1 MDGKYNSD
9 LSGEIQQGVIKQI
22 KMNFPNRILN
32 HRIPIFSA
40 IVILFFLSIP
50 GLLQV
55 DIKVDMA
62 DYFLEGDDA
71 LEKQERFEQIFGV
84 NEFIGVLFE
93 SNDVFSTQSLEK
105 IHEIGERI
113 KENFPYSES
122 IHSITNIDSRELGRN
137 EFVFDSTGKLISSQ
151 TGKENTIKKY
161 LHDPSFIGR
170 FFSQNR
176 KEAMIMVPLTFKD
189 NEKPNE
195 FELGKLAYRTI
206 AAIDCDSNM
215 TITAVGASVF
225 AHRRKEEMLN
235 DLSMILLFGALIA
248 LVLCIIIF
256 RSRQTVIATLSLTL
270 ITPAIVFGALGWL
283 HISAESA
290 FISVPILITMGVCI
304 GNAVHIDHFF
314 RLHFDGTGKRRE
326 SVEYALKKTWR
337 PILFTA
343 ITTISALLS
352 FVFVK
357 VHPIKWV
364 GIVSATS
371 IFIVYILCMLL
382 FPVILSFG
390 NDKELVSGQVK
401 TNLFFE
407 HVFDLLSNYILKNKT
422 LLMCIFVAITLG
434 AFYGSLKVRIDF
446 NSEKMM
452 GTKLEHMKDQ
462 VKIKHSDISSNEFM
476 DLTIV
481 GKSGWFK
488 DSLYISRLEAL
499 QKDIDSLPLVKRT
512 SSLLQITS
520 KVNRLYH
527 FGNNDHY
534 ITPKK
539 QRILDRL
546 FSLVKVFKPDL
557 LRDWTNEDYSTARI
571 FIEMSDF
578 SSMTIQ
584 NNIHKIDTLVLNYF
598 PQGTDHFLSGST
610 YQMALMNQYITR
622 GLINSIGFAL
632 AIISILM
639 MICFGSVKLGLVAM
653 LPNVFPV
660 IVCGAIVGYG
670 KIPLEFVTMTVA
682 PLVLGLAVDDTI
694 HFISSLKTNI
704 SNSKD
709 YNNGIDN
716 SYKEV
721 GVAITKTTIIL
732 LCTFL
737 VFTISDVKSTVNMG
751 ILSCVGIFAAYLAD
765 IFIVPLL
772 IQWMKPFKTHDES

>member
-1 MDGKYNSD
+1 
-9 LSGEIQQGVIKQI
+9 
-22 KMNFPNRILN
+22 MNFPNRILN
-32 HRIPIFSA
+32 HRILIFIA

-50 GLLQV
+50 GLLRM
-55 DIKVDMA
+55 DIKIDMA

-71 LEKQERFEQIFGV
+71 LEQQERFEQIFGV
-84 NEFIGVLFE
+84 NEFVGVLFE
-93 SNDVFSTQSLEK
+93 SDDVFSVQSLEK

-113 KENFPYSES
+113 KENIPYSES

-137 EFVFDSTGKLISSQ
+137 EFAFDSSGKLISSQ
-151 TGKENTIKKY
+151 TGKENTIDRF
-161 LHDPSFIGR
+161 LHDPSFIDR

-189 NEKPNE
+189 NKKPNE
-195 FELGKLAYRTI
+195 FELGKMAYQTI

-215 TITAVGASVF
+215 TITPVGASVF

-256 RSRQTVIATLSLTL
+256 RSKQTVIATLSVTL
-270 ITPAIVFGALGWL
+270 LAPAIVFGALGWL

-290 FISVPILITMGVCI
+290 FISVPILLTMGVCI

-314 RLHFDGTGKRRE
+314 RLNFDRTGKRKE
-326 SVEYALKKTWR
+326 SIEYALKKTWR
-337 PILFTA
+337 PILFTV

-352 FVFVK
+352 FLFVK
-357 VHPIKWV
+357 VHPVKWV

-371 IFIVYILCMLL
+371 IFIVYILCMLF

-390 NDKELVSGQVK
+390 KDKELVTGQSK
-401 TNLFFE
+401 ANLFFE
-407 HVFDLLSNYILKNKT
+407 HFFDLLSGYTLKNKRW
-422 LLMCIFVAITLG
+422 LIYIFIAIAIG
-434 AFYGSLKVRIDF
+434 AFYGNLKVRIDF

-452 GTKLEHMKDQ
+452 GTKLQHMKDQ
-462 VKIKHSDISSNEFM
+462 IKIKHSGISSNEFM

-481 GKSGWFK
+481 GESGWFK
-488 DSLYISRLEAL
+488 DSLYICRLEAL

-527 FGNNDHY
+527 FGNNAHY

-539 QRILDRL
+539 QRILNKL
-546 FSLVKVFKPDL
+546 FSLVEVLRPDL
-557 LRDWTNEDYSTARI
+557 LRDWTNENYSTARI

-584 NNIHKIDTLVLNYF
+584 NNIHKIDTLVLKYF
-598 PQGTDHFLSGST
+598 PRVTDHFLSGST

-622 GLINSIGFAL
+622 GLILSIGFAL

-639 MICFGSVKLGLVAM
+639 MICFGSVRLGLVAM

-660 IVCGAIVGYG
+660 IICGAIIGYG
-670 KIPLEFVTMTVA
+670 RIPLEFVTMTVA
-682 PLVLGLAVDDTI
+682 PLILGLAVDDTI

-704 SNSKD
+704 TNSKD
-709 YNNGIDN
+709 YKKGIDN

-721 GVAITKTTIIL
+721 GIAITKTTIIL

-737 VFTISDVKSTVNMG
+737 VFTISDIRSTVNMG
-751 ILSCVGIFAAYLAD
+751 ILSCAGIFSAYLAD
-765 IFIVPLL
+765 IFVVPLL
-772 IQWMKPFKTHDES
+772 IIWMKPFKT